1 MPTVCTVQTTIL
13 ASAAVAGELN
23 TDVKGLIDAGNA
35 MGVDCMTVQDYLG
48 AAGEAAAAEEAMI
61 TGEGDGSLAADSAAA
76 KARACLLG
84 TAAKLNAGC

>member
-48 AAGEAAAAEEAMI
+48 AAGEAAAAEEALI